1 MTKINEYKD
10 KKGNTLYR
18 FRFYAGIDELTGKKK
33 YIKRASFKT
42 IQEAKKELLKIEYE
56 VSQGIY
62 FNKVKSMKFEDVMNE
77 WLAVYKTTVK
87 ASTYDN
93 NLMYINNYIHPYFKD
108 MRIDKIKLVHCQDFI
123 NRTFKTTPTGTIY
136 AMQIVKRIFN
146 YAIRSGII
154 ESNPV
159 LYVVIPK
166 QKQSI
171 ERVEHENF
179 YNRDELKTFLD
190 TAKKYNEK
198 YYNLVRLLAY
208 TGMRK
213 GEALALTWDDV
224 DFTNNTIS
232 VSKTVAKTNKGYT
245 IQTPKTKAS
254 NRVINVDQET
264 LISLKKW
271 QIEQRKIMFA
281 LGFNVNTGKQLVFS
295 NRKNTILNGT
305 LINHIIKKLAK
316 KSDLY
321 AITPH
326 GFRHTHASLL
336 FDSGMNVKQVQ
347 KRLGHSNINTTLNI
361 YTHVVQT
368 EDKTGDEFAKYLN
381 LG

>member
-33 YIKRASFKT
+33 YIKRASFKSV
-42 IQEAKKELLKIEYE
+42 QEAKKELLKIEYE

-93 NLMYINNYIHPYFKD
+93 KLGYINNYIHPYFKD

-123 NRTFKTTPTGTIY
+123 NKTFKTIPTGTIY
-136 AMQIVKRIFN
+136 ALQIVKRIFN
-146 YAIRSGII
+146 FAIRSGIL
-154 ESNPV
+154 ENNPS

-166 QKQSI
+166 GKQDI
-171 ERVEHENF
+171 NQDEHENF
-179 YNRDELKTFLD
+179 YNRDELKVFLE
-190 TAKKYNEK
+190 ASKKANEK
-198 YYNLVRLLAY
+198 YYMLLRLLSY
-208 TGMRK
+208 TGMRV

-224 DFTNNTIS
+224 DFTKKHIRIN
-232 VSKTVAKTNKGYT
+232 KTVAYTNSGMK

-264 LISLKKW
+264 LNSLKKW

-281 LGFNVNTGKQLVFS
+281 LGFNVNTDNQLIFT
-295 NRKNTILNGT
+295 NRKNTIIRQAPVNAFVKT
-305 LINHIIKKLAK
+305 IAK
-316 KSDLY
+316 KAGLY
-321 AITPH
+321 EITTH
-326 GFRHTHASLL
+326 GLRHTHASLL
-336 FDSGMNVKQVQ
+336 FDSGMNVKEVQ

-361 YTHVVQT
+361 YTHVVQN
-368 EDKTGDEFAKYLN
+368 EDNTGDEFAKYMN